1 MLAGKRD
8 SLVTRAGATMAA
20 DMFARKSNAPN
31 YSATQTSSIPLNP
44 RMSAIAL
51 PDRLQRCHVAM
62 FHHPKPKHRYLDRRA
77 RHGAADA
84 VLIAPPSDRLVRLLH
99 EGAGFFDVCTLALP
113 YQRVGHGPRPPAA
126 VGSLLEKSISSR
138 HRPVPMPCMLITC
151 ACIGTP
157 LAPLTLHYPIWS
169 LCNGMGQIDR
179 IRPRAPYV

>member
-1 MLAGKRD
+1 
-8 SLVTRAGATMAA
+8 
-20 DMFARKSNAPN
+20 
-31 YSATQTSSIPLNP
+31 
-44 RMSAIAL
+44 
-51 PDRLQRCHVAM
+51 
-62 FHHPKPKHRYLDRRA
+62 
-77 RHGAADA
+77 
-84 VLIAPPSDRLVRLLH
+84 
-99 EGAGFFDVCTLALP
+99 
-113 YQRVGHGPRPPAA
+113 VGHGPRPPAA